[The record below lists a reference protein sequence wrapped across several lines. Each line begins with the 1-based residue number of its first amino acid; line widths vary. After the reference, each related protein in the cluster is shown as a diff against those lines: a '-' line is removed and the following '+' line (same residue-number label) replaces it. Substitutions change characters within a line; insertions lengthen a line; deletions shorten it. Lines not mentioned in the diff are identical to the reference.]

1 MSPGGSAGGDFFG
14 RQGSAAVSEVAQE
27 GRSAENGNGGG
38 TAQANG
44 DVDGLDRQRTQLWSA
59 N

>member
-1 MSPGGSAGGDFFG
+1 MG
-14 RQGSAAVSEVAQE
+14 RQLRLEYAGRFIIFEEAQE

-44 DVDGLDRQRTQLWSA
+44 DVYGVEGQRTQRWGSE
-59 N
+59 